1 MLVERMK
8 ANKIGSIV
16 IACSLLLQTIACSSP
31 EETAQDHLQKGKEL
45 FENGEFDK
53 ALLELKTSSQNSD
66 KFGEAYYYMAL
77 LDEKN
82 NNFKS
87 MRQNL
92 IKALELEPGLAPAK
106 LKLGK
111 IDILF
116 GDLDKALEQAESVLA
131 SESSNTDAE
140 LIKAS
145 VYIKQL
151 KKDQAAEI
159 VNKVLNDNP
168 YNVDALSIQAALLF
182 EKNEI
187 DQALG
192 LVNKALEKDPK
203 NIPLRLFKVK
213 IDAGLNNIDSV
224 IKGYQELIQLYPDA
238 SNFKLSLASIYSMT
252 DKLGE
257 AEVLLR
263 EMVEKSKD
271 KVEPKIVLLEFLNA
285 RAKDRVV
292 SEYESMLNNNQ
303 QQAKL
308 LLKLSKWMVV
318 SGYSEVAKK
327 GLQQAF
333 AIEKNSEVGLESQV
347 ILAEVA
353 LINKQYDVVES
364 TLRDILTA
372 NSEFIQANLL
382 KGRLLLAQ
390 NKTDEAIELLNK
402 LVWNKS
408 NADDVYSLLGQAY
421 IIKPDRKQ
429 AEKSFK
435 QALEVNPANLVAFSQ
450 IYSGYLQSGQ
460 KETARQYLEKAL
472 AIKQNDV
479 LLLSNKAE
487 LDILEKKWD
496 GAQDAIQRLALFS
509 KEKSTP
515 MFLQA
520 NVLQG
525 KGEYVEAIGL
535 YEKLIPQFP
544 NHLNS
549 LINLVRSYEA
559 LKQRDKAIAYL
570 EKHHASHPDEL
581 NAVGVLSD
589 LYMANNDFVK
599 TKKLLMDQIK
609 RTPKV
614 GSLYLALAKLE
625 AMMSKNITSAKDV
638 YLQGLEVNQDDPQ
651 LSMALA
657 GLYEQ
662 LSENKNAIKVYKS
675 LLNKNPGV
683 SLATNNLAS
692 LLIESS
698 NFNEVKEGME
708 LAEVFKDSEN
718 PYFQDTY
725 AWALIKTGNNAEA
738 LKLLQSLILKEPKLP
753 EFRYHLGV
761 AHINAGN
768 RATGINE
775 LKQAIGLSENQK
787 RNFSGKEEVKRILKE
802 IETSAGN

>member
-1 MLVERMK
+1 MK
-8 ANKIGSIV
+8 ANKISSVV
-16 IACSLLLQTIACSSP
+16 IACSLLLQTVACSSP
-31 EETAQDHLQKGKEL
+31 EEAAQNHLQKGKEL

-53 ALLELKTSSQNSD
+53 ALLELKTSSQTSD

-92 IKALELEPGLAPAK
+92 IRALELEPGLVSAK

-116 GDLDKALEQAESVLA
+116 GDLEKALEQAESVLA
-131 SESSNTDAE
+131 SESSNVDAE

-145 VYIKQL
+145 VYIKQA

-159 VNKVLNDNP
+159 VKKVLKYSPD
-168 YNVDALSIQAALLF
+168 NVDALSIQAALLF
-182 EKNEI
+182 EKNEV

-203 NIPLRLFKVK
+203 NIPIRLFKVK

-252 DKLGE
+252 DKLSD

-292 SEYESMLNNNQ
+292 SEYESMLSANQ

-308 LLKLSKWMVV
+308 LLELSKWMVV
-318 SGYSEVAKK
+318 SGYAEVAKK
-327 GLQQAF
+327 GLQQAVDL
-333 AIEKNSEVGLESQV
+333 ERNSETGLASQV
-347 ILAEVA
+347 ILAEIA
-353 LINKQYDVVES
+353 LTNKQYDVVES
-364 TLRDILTA
+364 SLKDILGA
-372 NSEFIQANLL
+372 NSEFMQANLL
-382 KGRLLLAQ
+382 KCRLLLAQ
-390 NKTDEAIELLNK
+390 NKTDEAIEFLNK
-402 LVWNKS
+402 LIWNKS

-421 IIKPDRKQ
+421 LLKQDRKQ
-429 AEKSFK
+429 AEKNFK
-435 QALEVNPANLVAFSQ
+435 QALEANPANLVAFSQ
-450 IYSGYLQSGQ
+450 IYGTYLQSGQ
-460 KETARQYLEKAL
+460 KDVARQYLEKAL
-472 AIKQNDV
+472 AKNQNDV
-479 LLLSNKAE
+479 SLLASKAE

-509 KEKSTP
+509 KEKSMP
-515 MFLQA
+515 IYLQA
-520 NVLQG
+520 NILQG
-525 KGEYVEAIGL
+525 KGKYVEAIGV
-535 YEKLIPQFP
+535 YEKLIQQFP

-559 LKQRDKAIAYL
+559 LKQRDKATAYL
-570 EKHHASHPDEL
+570 EKHNANHPDEL
-581 NAVGVLSD
+581 NSVGVLSD

-614 GSLYLALAKLE
+614 GSLYLALAKVE
-625 AMMSKNITSAKDV
+625 AMTSKNIASAKNV
-638 YLQGLEVNQDDPQ
+638 YLQGLEVNQADPQ

-662 LSENKNAIKVYKS
+662 LNEKQNAIKVYKD

-698 NFNEVKEGME
+698 DLDEVKEGME

-725 AWALIKTGNNAEA
+725 AWALIKTGNNPEG
-738 LKLLQSLILKEPKLP
+738 LILLQALILKEPKLP

-768 RATGINE
+768 RATGISE
-775 LKQAIGLSENQK
+775 LKQSVSLSENQK
-787 RNFSGKEEVKRILKE
+787 RNFSGKEEVKKMLKE